1 VPHLP
6 LSAQDVSLLRAGVPV
21 DTRPHVVAARLK
33 HRRAYTRWSNAEDAL
48 LRRLFMDGYPTS
60 AIAHGLERNPSGVD
74 SRLKKLGLVVVK
86 PPKPPKPGAPSK
98 PPRAKQPQGQ
108 PAAPRVI
115 LQAPSTPCVYCAA
128 PVPAQ
133 ASSCPNCGAGVGT
146 VQTAAHPHVP
156 RLPLGTKLCGGR
168 YTLGKIL
175 GTGGFGITYM
185 GADTHTQVRVAI
197 KEFFPSG
204 ATRQDRLILPPHGMD
219 AHAFAAERMKHLE
232 EAQRLKK
239 FRHSSIVAVH
249 DAFEEHGT
257 AYLVME
263 HLSGETLEARVHRS
277 GALAAGEVANFAT
290 QLLVG
295 LAQVHAAGLLHR
307 DIKPDNVMLC
317 EGARAVLI
325 DFGAAREFQTAH
337 TQRHSLILTPG
348 YAPLEQY
355 GSHVKRS
362 ASSDLYALS
371 GTLYFA
377 LTGRVPPPATERING
392 ATLDALP
399 VAVTRA
405 APGLSD
411 AITAALSIRIEER
424 PQSALEM
431 IERIHAGRKPK
442 PSSAALQANWFQR
455 LMRLLALG

>member
-1 VPHLP
+1 MPHLP
-6 LSAQDVSLLRAGVPV
+6 LSAQDVSLLRAGVPL

-33 HRRAYTRWSNAEDAL
+33 HRRAYLRWSKAEDAL
-48 LRRLFMDGYPTS
+48 LRRLFMDGYPSS

-74 SRLKKLGLVVVK
+74 SRLKKLGLVIVK
-86 PPKPPKPGAPSK
+86 PPKPPKPAKPGARAK
-98 PPRAKQPQGQ
+98 KPRAQ
-108 PAAPRVI
+108 PRVI

-128 PVPAQ
+128 PVPAH
-133 ASSCPNCGAGVGT
+133 ASSCPNCGAGVGAPQIVAHNH
-146 VQTAAHPHVP
+146 VQ
-156 RLPLGTKLCGGR
+156 RLPLGTKLHGGR

-185 GADTHTQVRVAI
+185 GADTHTQARVAI

-204 ATRQDRLILPPHGMD
+204 ATRQAGSIIPPHGMD
-219 AHAFAAERMKHLE
+219 AHAFTAERTKHLE
-232 EAQRLKK
+232 EARRLKR
-239 FRHSSIVAVH
+239 FQHSSIVAVH
-249 DAFEEHGT
+249 DAFSEHGT

-263 HLSGETLEARVHRS
+263 YLNGETLEARVRRT
-277 GALAAGEVANFAT
+277 GALGADEVAKFAT

-295 LAQVHAAGLLHR
+295 LAQVHTAGLLHR

-317 EGARAVLI
+317 EGERAVLI
-325 DFGAAREFQTAH
+325 DFGAAREFQTAQ

-355 GSHVKRS
+355 GSHVRRS

-392 ATLDALP
+392 VDLKELP

-431 IERIHAGRKPK
+431 IERIHKGRKPK
-442 PSSAALQANWFQR
+442 PPTAAPEANWFQR